1 MHYYI
6 GSGFNNIENVRRLR
20 DLLTAQGHTHT
31 YDWMRNAR
39 ADSVDVL
46 RDIGE
51 KERDAIKNSDF
62 VVILLPAGKGSHVEL
77 GIAIGSGVPVF
88 LHDTTDSMTNVETT
102 STFYHVAHV
111 VQLSGDLEDVPTQV
125 DAYFS
130 TKSS

>member
-1 MHYYI
+1 MYYYI

-31 YDWMRNAR
+31 YDWTRNAR

-51 KERDAIKNSDF
+51 KERDAIKTSDF

-102 STFYHVAHV
+102 STFYHVSHV
-111 VQLSGDLEDVPTQV
+111 VQLTDDLEDVPHQI
-125 DAYFS
+125 DSYFS
-130 TKSS
+130 SASF